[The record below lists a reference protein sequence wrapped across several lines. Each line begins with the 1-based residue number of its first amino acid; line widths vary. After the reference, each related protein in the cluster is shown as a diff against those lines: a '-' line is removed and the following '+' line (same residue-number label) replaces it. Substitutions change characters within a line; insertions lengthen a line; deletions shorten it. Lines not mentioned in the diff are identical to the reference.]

1 MTDGPLRRL
10 QELMVSAAVNTALV
24 VFVSAEGG
32 EFEGRLSECNRLIH
46 HNSRAIDRPSMMR
59 AEQAEIP
66 S

>member
-1 MTDGPLRRL
+1 
-10 QELMVSAAVNTALV
+10 MVSAAVNTALV